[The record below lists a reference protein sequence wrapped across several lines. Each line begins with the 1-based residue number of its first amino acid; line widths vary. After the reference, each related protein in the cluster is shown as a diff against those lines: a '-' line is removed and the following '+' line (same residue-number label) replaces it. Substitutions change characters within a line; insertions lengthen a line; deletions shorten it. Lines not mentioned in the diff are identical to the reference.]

1 MYKKKAN
8 QSQVSYIKI
17 MTFNVK
23 KKKLHMFKTLC

>member
-1 MYKKKAN
+1 MYKKKVN

-23 KKKLHMFKTLC
+23 KKKIIYV

>member
-23 KKKLHMFKTLC
+23 KKKITYV